1 MANMTDIIGVVEAEG
16 YKTITEVKKRIK
28 ENNSDDKNYEIG
40 IEFEGIM
47 QEGTHYLAFRTTSKW
62 NLANSNL
69 IELFSGIEIKKG
81 FETKI
86 FIGCEQEEYEAVNSI
101 VLELEEGGKQVIDF
115 DFIKDFSNEEDMLE
129 YADVTLHEE
138 IKEALGKGSKV
149 YAALW
154 KSEGGFGCL
163 KMSRSKKEAINKIIE
178 DVKEHD
184 KKYDE
189 KQIETM
195 LLKNIPYEGERCE
208 YLIEQQY
215 YWEL

>member
-1 MANMTDIIGVVEAEG
+1 MANMTDIVGVVETED
-16 YKTITEVKKRIK
+16 YKVITEVKKRIK
-28 ENNSDDKNYEIG
+28 ENNNNDENYEIG
-40 IEFEGIM
+40 IEFEGMM
-47 QEGTHYLAFRTTSKW
+47 QEGMHYLAFRTTSKW
-62 NLANSNL
+62 NLENSKL
-69 IELFSGIEIKKG
+69 TTLFSGIEVEKG

-86 FIGCEQEEYEAVNSI
+86 FIGCEQVEYEAINSI

-115 DFIKDFSNEEDMLE
+115 DFIEDFSDEEDMFE
-129 YADVTLHEE
+129 YADVTLHDE
-138 IKEALGKGSKV
+138 IKEALGRGNKV

-189 KQIETM
+189 KQIEAM
-195 LLKNIPYEGERCE
+195 LLNNIPYEGERCE
-208 YLIEQQY
+208 YLIEQQD
-215 YWEL
+215 YWDL